1 MKRSFLI
8 FIIGL
13 SVLVYACKVAQKS
26 LPLDANG
33 QIIVNI
39 NPSSAYLS
47 PRESLKTIHFPKGY
61 HLDVVATEPMINDRV
76 AIAWDGN
83 GRMFVELDNR
93 IT

>member
-39 NPSSAYLS
+39 NPSQPTILQEKVLKLFIFQKDIILTSLPLS
-47 PRESLKTIHFPKGY
+47 L
-61 HLDVVATEPMINDRV
+61 
-76 AIAWDGN
+76 
-83 GRMFVELDNR
+83 
-93 IT
+93 